1 MEKKNIILKL
11 RTERGMSQDELA
23 DKIMVTRQAV
33 SRWENGDTVPNT
45 DTLRLLSK
53 EFDVSI
59 NTLLGEPRK
68 LICQCCGMPIDD
80 DSILGRDKDGT
91 LNEEYCKWCYADGIF
106 LKSEKTDSEN
116 TIFHPTNVLSFYYN
130 RIKKVLGGQKQWGT
144 NSYATR
150 PASHIQRQAI
160 YRDTFS
166 TMFITSRESSMPQ
179 QRDSRHRNRWR
190 AGKA

>member
-1 MEKKNIILKL
+1 METKNIILKL

-23 DKIMVTRQAV
+23 DKVMVTRQAV

-45 DTLRLLSK
+45 DTLKLLSK

-91 LNEEYCKWCYADGIF
+91 LNEEYCKWCYADGTYTYNDMDELIDVCVKNMVNENF
-106 LKSEKTDSEN
+106 TEEQAHSYLKEMLPKLDYWKGYDELSDNGQFEEFKMQLIMEVDFCSALCIPEV
-116 TIFHPTNVLSFYYN
+116 PVLQDF
-130 RIKKVLGGQKQWGT
+130 RGI
-144 NSYATR
+144 
-150 PASHIQRQAI
+150 SH
-160 YRDTFS
+160 FV
-166 TMFITSRESSMPQ
+166 
-179 QRDSRHRNRWR
+179 
-190 AGKA
+190 

>member
-1 MEKKNIILKL
+1 METKNIILKL
-11 RTERGMSQDELA
+11 RTERGLSQDELA

-45 DTLRLLSK
+45 DTLKLLSK

-91 LNEEYCKWCYADGIF
+91 LNEEYCKWCYADGTYTYNDMDELIDVCVKNMVNESF
-106 LKSEKTDSEN
+106 TEEQARSYLKDEYRNHGYMTEAVKEITEWPLSQDGVKQVEAETDAEN
-116 TIFHPTNVLSFYYN
+116 I
-130 RIKKVLGGQKQWGT
+130 
-144 NSYATR
+144 A
-150 PASHIQRQAI
+150 
-160 YRDTFS
+160 
-166 TMFITSRESSMPQ
+166 ES
-179 QRDSRHRNRWR
+179 N
-190 AGKA
+190 